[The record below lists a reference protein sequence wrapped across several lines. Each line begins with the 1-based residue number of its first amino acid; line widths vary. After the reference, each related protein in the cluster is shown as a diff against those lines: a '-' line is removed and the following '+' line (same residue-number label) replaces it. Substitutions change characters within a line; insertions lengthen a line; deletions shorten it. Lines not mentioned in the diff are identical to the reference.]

1 MATPLEQVSRPGT
14 PAFSAAIGVCCH
26 RHPSRT
32 QKLVGQVALDED
44 GRVCAGQGRRALRRG
59 QPELAAQR
67 RDLVV
72 ALGAGGHA
80 TAAAAAAAAAAA
92 TTARIW

>member
-1 MATPLEQVSRPGT
+1 MATPLEQVPRPST
-14 PAFSAAIGVCCH
+14 PAFAAAIGVCCH
-26 RHPSRT
+26 RHSSRT

-44 GRVCAGQGRRALRRG
+44 GRVRAGQEQRALCRRG
-59 QPELAAQR
+59 LAARR

-80 TAAAAAAAAAAA
+80 TAATAAAAAAA